1 MVLCYITIIVLVLK
15 HIMSLFYNK
24 LIRSVCF
31 ASFLTISSS
40 TLAFTTKTTAAT
52 ETANLFEPLPTFTA
66 SYALNRRGSTY
77 GEGFR
82 SLTKNENGNYVFSY
96 RTKARYFFLTD
107 TRTETSEFKYTFL
120 NEEWVASPLSYEFV
134 REGTGKDKQYN
145 VTVNYEN
152 ETISG
157 RDKRNNPFPEDT
169 VIQDMMTYQVQIRL
183 DLQRNKPVK
192 KYTVATRY
200 GNWKDYE
207 FTQYPEE
214 TITTPLGEFNA
225 IRLSRTNT
233 KKKRS
238 TIVWLA
244 PELDYTLIRLQ
255 QVENGKENFDAVI
268 KSYEDISKQ

>member
-1 MVLCYITIIVLVLK
+1 
-15 HIMSLFYNK
+15 MSLFYNK
-24 LIRSVCF
+24 LIKSVGF
-31 ASFLTISSS
+31 ASFLTISSCA
-40 TLAFTTKTTAAT
+40 LAFTTNTSRAT
-52 ETANLFEPLPTFTA
+52 ETTDSFEPLPTFTA
-66 SYALNRRGSTY
+66 SYVLNRRGSTY

-120 NEEWVASPLSYEFV
+120 NEEWVASPLSYKFV

-145 VTVNYEN
+145 VSVNYQN

-157 RDKRNNPFPEDT
+157 KDTTNNPFPENT

-183 DLQRNKPVK
+183 DLQNNKPVE

-207 FTQYPEE
+207 FIQYPVE
-214 TITTPLGEFNA
+214 TINTPLGEFTA
-225 IRLSRTNT
+225 VKLTRTNN

-238 TIVWLA
+238 TSVWLA
-244 PELDYTLIRLQ
+244 PDLDFTLIRLQ
-255 QVENGKENFDAVI
+255 QIENDKENFDAVI
-268 KSYEDISKQ
+268 KSYDIISKK